1 MRILT
6 TIGKP
11 EIRYHYKLV
20 LESSIITSLLILIL
34 TFRFFPNL
42 NKGTIEYE
50 SPQDLFTIEN
60 IQQTRHETK
69 PPPPPEKPSM
79 ITQAISDEEIED
91 IEFEETELD
100 IDEEI
105 SAPPPPPPLED
116 DRKLIK
122 EEPVYF
128 VAVEEMPFPI
138 GGIEAIQKL
147 VKYPEIA
154 RRAGIEGKVYVLA
167 YVNEEGTVVKTEILK
182 GIGGGCDEAAEYAV
196 KHTKFSPGMQ
206 RGKPVKVKV
215 MVPIRFQLN
224 DNSPV

>member
-1 MRILT
+1 MRLLQ

-11 EIRYHYKLV
+11 EVRFHYKLV
-20 LESSIITSLLILIL
+20 LECSIIASLIILIL

-42 NKGTIEYE
+42 DKGTIEYDT
-50 SPQDLFTIEN
+50 PQDLFTVED
-60 IQQTRHETK
+60 IQQTRHETT

-79 ITQAISDEEIED
+79 IIQAVTEADIQD
-91 IEFEETELD
+91 IEFEETE
-100 IDEEI
+100 IDFDQEL
-105 SAPPPPPPLED
+105 SLPPPPPVED
-116 DRKLIK
+116 NRTIIE

-128 VAVEEMPFPI
+128 VAVEEMPYPI
-138 GGIEAIQKL
+138 GGIEAIQNL
-147 VKYPEIA
+147 VKYPGIA

-167 YVNEEGTVVKTEILK
+167 YINEEGTVVKTEILK

-215 MVPIRFQLN
+215 MVPIRFQLS